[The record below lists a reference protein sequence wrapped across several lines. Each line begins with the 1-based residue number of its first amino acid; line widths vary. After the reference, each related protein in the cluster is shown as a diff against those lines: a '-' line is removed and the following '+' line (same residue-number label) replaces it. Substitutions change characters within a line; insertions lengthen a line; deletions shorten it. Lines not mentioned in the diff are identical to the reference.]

1 MFSNDLIWSLYE
13 VLVPIQIYL
22 NSSLIICQL
31 IYYIKEKEL
40 FIIKEK
46 SDHIKVASIF
56 IILFFSAANPK
67 CKSRLYAVRVTG
79 SILSLNFFVF
89 RVRTLDAAYHHI
101 PKNDG
106 PIKQGTNRGAPFFFN
121 KKIRNILKNKF
132 SSDRLKNRC
141 GKETLHHHYL
151 YQSKVLLYIS
161 SVNQIVLFFK
171 ANASI
176 QRFLSIV
183 I

>member
-56 IILFFSAANPK
+56 IILFF
-67 CKSRLYAVRVTG
+67 LQV
-79 SILSLNFFVF
+79 ILSANHVCM
-89 RVRTLDAAYHHI
+89 
-101 PKNDG
+101 
-106 PIKQGTNRGAPFFFN
+106 PFEQP
-121 KKIRNILKNKF
+121 
-132 SSDRLKNRC
+132 DQYC
-141 GKETLHHHYL
+141 H
-151 YQSKVLLYIS
+151 
-161 SVNQIVLFFK
+161 
-171 ANASI
+171 
-176 QRFLSIV
+176 
-183 I
+183 